1 LEIPLCDLHAQYRA
15 IAPEIDAAIAEVVR
29 STRFIGGPILDQFEK
44 EFALACDA
52 SHAVGVG
59 SGTAALHLAMIAAG
73 VGPGDEV
80 VTVSH
85 TFIATAEP
93 VISLGARVRFVDI
106 DERTYN
112 MDPSQLE
119 AALTERTKA
128 IIPVHIYGQPAD
140 LDPILSIARSRG
152 ITVIE
157 DAAQAHLARYRGRTV
172 GSIAP
177 FATFS
182 FYPGKNL
189 GAYGDAGAITAS
201 DASSAERMRALANHG
216 RAEKYLH
223 REEGFN
229 YRLDSIQAAVLQVK
243 LRHLRDWTEG
253 RRRIARMYG
262 ERLSRLERVRTP
274 FVPEWAEPVW
284 HLYVVRVPQRDRVLS
299 RLREDGIDAGVHYP
313 VPLHLQPAY
322 EYLGGKK
329 GDLPVT
335 ERIADEI
342 LSLPIFP
349 EMTAEQV
356 DRVVESLERALGS

>member
-1 LEIPLCDLHAQYRA
+1 MEIPLCDLSAQYA
-15 IAPEIDAAIAEVVR
+15 TIQTEIDAAIAEVVR
-29 STRFIGGPILDQFEK
+29 STRFIGGPVLDRFEK
-44 EFALACDA
+44 EFAQACGA
-52 SHAVGVG
+52 AYSVGVG

-80 VTVSH
+80 VTVAH

-93 VISLGARVRFVDI
+93 VVSLGARVRFVDV

-119 AALTERTKA
+119 GALTERTKA

-140 LDPILSIARSRG
+140 LDPILAMAQARG

-157 DAAQAHLARYRGRTV
+157 DAAQAHLARYRGKTV

-177 FATFS
+177 LATFS

-189 GAYGDAGAITAS
+189 GAYGDAGAITAR
-201 DASSAERMRALANHG
+201 DSSVAERMRALANHG

-229 YRLDSIQAAVLQVK
+229 YRLDSIQAAILQVK
-243 LRHLRDWTEG
+243 LRHLADWTEG

-262 ERLSRLERVRTP
+262 ERLAALDDVQTP

-284 HLYVVRVPQRDRVLS
+284 HLYVVRVPERDRVLAS
-299 RLREDGIDAGVHYP
+299 LRADGIDAGIHYP

-349 EMTAEQV
+349 EMTASQV
-356 DRVVESLERALGS
+356 DRVVSSLGRALRG